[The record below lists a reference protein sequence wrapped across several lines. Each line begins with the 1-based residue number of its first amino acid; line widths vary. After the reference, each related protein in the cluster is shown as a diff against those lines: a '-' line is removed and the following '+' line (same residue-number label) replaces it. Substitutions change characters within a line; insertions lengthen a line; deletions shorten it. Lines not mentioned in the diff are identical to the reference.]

1 MVAIANGRTV
11 HLYSTIDG
19 RRDTTIDAIVPS
31 EIVAIAFH
39 PTAGRYLL
47 VAGDK
52 VVRVMHNVTGFRVAS
67 ELARKRLAGS
77 GINSATRD
85 RLQAQI
91 DENEKSLAQYGGGAG
106 AKHSN

>member
-11 HLYSTIDG
+11 HLYSAIDG
-19 RRDTTIDAIVPS
+19 RRDATLDAIVPS
-31 EIVAIAFH
+31 EIVALAFH

-52 VVRVMHNVTGFRVAS
+52 IVRVMHNVTGFRVAAAV
-67 ELARKRLAGS
+67 ARNRLAATGNGGS
-77 GINSATRD
+77 SATRE

-91 DENEKSLAQYGGGAG
+91 DENDKAAAQFAG
-106 AKHSN
+106 I